1 MSQTT
6 TTNSQWP
13 HNNNPHDDTASR
25 DNDKERAH
33 PRRPQAP
40 WRLRDL
46 HLVGM
51 AKLPIQSA
59 STRALFGM
67 YRVTERCRYI
77 ASATIAHRRG
87 QRGSGEPRHYVLHSA
102 AQGKSVPHTFHT
114 SHPRTVANHAPRNT
128 GRGRG
133 KAVKVYSAQQAKET
147 GPERDSPSLGWSRS
161 VTPLSDLGRSPS
173 WTVEV
178 DGSACQRRSPL
189 ERTALEVGYRELQE
203 IKTPQVWQV

>member
-46 HLVGM
+46 HLVLGM

-77 ASATIAHRRG
+77 ASATSTAAGSEGPASRVTTCFTAPHREKAYLTLSTPRIRG
-87 QRGSGEPRHYVLHSA
+87 QSP
-102 AQGKSVPHTFHT
+102 TM
-114 SHPRTVANHAPRNT
+114 HPATR
-128 GRGRG
+128 
-133 KAVKVYSAQQAKET
+133 
-147 GPERDSPSLGWSRS
+147 
-161 VTPLSDLGRSPS
+161 
-173 WTVEV
+173 VEV
-178 DGSACQRRSPL
+178 GVKLSKFIQHSKQKRQGLRETVPPW
-189 ERTALEVGYRELQE
+189 VGLVR
-203 IKTPQVWQV
+203 

>member
-1 MSQTT
+1 VSQTT

-25 DNDKERAH
+25 DNYKERAH

-46 HLVGM
+46 HLVLGM

-77 ASATIAHRRG
+77 ASATSTAAGSEGPASRVTTCFTAPHREKAYLTLSTPRIRG
-87 QRGSGEPRHYVLHSA
+87 QSPTMHPATRVEVGVKLSKFIQHSK
-102 AQGKSVPHTFHT
+102 Q
-114 SHPRTVANHAPRNT
+114 
-128 GRGRG
+128 
-133 KAVKVYSAQQAKET
+133 KET

-161 VTPLSDLGRSPS
+161 VFGDTS
-173 WTVEV
+173 E
-178 DGSACQRRSPL
+178 
-189 ERTALEVGYRELQE
+189 
-203 IKTPQVWQV
+203 

>member
-59 STRALFGM
+59 STRALFGIPS
-67 YRVTERCRYI
+67 YRAMSLYSLSNYSTPPRAARVRRA
-77 ASATIAHRRG
+77 ASLRASQRRT
-87 QRGSGEPRHYVLHSA
+87 GEKR
-102 AQGKSVPHTFHT
+102 T
-114 SHPRTVANHAPRNT
+114 SHFPPRI
-128 GRGRG
+128 RG
-133 KAVKVYSAQQAKET
+133 E
-147 GPERDSPSLGWSRS
+147 SPTMHPATR
-161 VTPLSDLGRSPS
+161 
-173 WTVEV
+173 VEV
-178 DGSACQRRSPL
+178 GVKLSKFIQHSKQKRQGLRETVSPW
-189 ERTALEVGYRELQE
+189 VGLVR
-203 IKTPQVWQV
+203 

>member
-67 YRVTERCRYI
+67 YRVTERRRYI
-77 ASATIAHRRG
+77 ASATSTAAGSEGPASRVTTCFTAPHR
-87 QRGSGEPRHYVLHSA
+87 
-102 AQGKSVPHTFHT
+102 GKAYLTLST
-114 SHPRTVANHAPRNT
+114 SHPRRVANHAPRNT

-147 GPERDSPSLGWSRS
+147 GPERDSLSLGWSRS

-189 ERTALEVGYRELQE
+189 ERTALEVGYRELQ
-203 IKTPQVWQV
+203 TPQVWQV

>member
-59 STRALFGM
+59 STRAHEPCSA

-77 ASATIAHRRG
+77 ASATSTPPRAARVRRAASLRAS
-87 QRGSGEPRHYVLHSA
+87 QRRTGEKR
-102 AQGKSVPHTFHT
+102 T
-114 SHPRTVANHAPRNT
+114 SHFPPRI
-128 GRGRG
+128 RG
-133 KAVKVYSAQQAKET
+133 E
-147 GPERDSPSLGWSRS
+147 SPTMHPATR
-161 VTPLSDLGRSPS
+161 
-173 WTVEV
+173 VEV
-178 DGSACQRRSPL
+178 GVKLSKFIQHSKQKRQGLRETVPPW
-189 ERTALEVGYRELQE
+189 VGLVR
-203 IKTPQVWQV
+203 